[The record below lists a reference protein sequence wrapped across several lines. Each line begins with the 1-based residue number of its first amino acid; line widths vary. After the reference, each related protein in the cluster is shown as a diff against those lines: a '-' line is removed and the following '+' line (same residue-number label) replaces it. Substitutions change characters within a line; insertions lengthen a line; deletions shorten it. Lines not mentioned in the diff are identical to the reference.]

1 MSRKQDG
8 RRVSRRAMLKGT
20 VSVAAVAAAS
30 SASASPVS
38 SSSPA
43 AGRYR
48 RVARGPLF
56 WDVETT
62 AGIVQGMANTGI
74 LSFKGVPYGA
84 PTGGPNRFMPPQPTK
99 PWAGVRPAFN
109 YGEVCPSRASRLTDV
124 RTELM
129 YWDIQPGGMGED
141 CLHLNVWTPGV
152 SDGKKRTVMVSFHG
166 GAFVSGSSNTPEF
179 DGAQLA
185 RLGDVVVVAVNHRL
199 NAFGFLDLSS
209 IGGQAFRY
217 SGIAGMMDLVAAL
230 RWIRENIANF
240 GGDPDTVLMFGQSG
254 GGAKVATL
262 MNMPSARG
270 LFHRAAVQSGS
281 FLLKR
286 DATSALKTTQSV
298 IRRLG
303 VESARR
309 LQQVPWQQLLEATL
323 DLPMTAFWPVAGNDV
338 LPSHPFDPSAPEIS
352 AHVPLM
358 ISRCLEDAGAFDI
371 GSLDLTEAGLR
382 RYVSSVAQG
391 DADRIIDMYRHYDP
405 DKSPFLIRAQIAT
418 DRTFAMG
425 EYAQAE
431 RKASQPAQVYM
442 YQWNWGSPARDG
454 KLGAV
459 HHMDV
464 PASWNNWRAA
474 LYGGDGSA
482 ARMLC
487 LQLSSS
493 FIQFAKTANPDS
505 EYIPHWTPFDASR
518 RATMIFDTTVRVEN
532 DPRGEIR
539 RFWADYFAAH
549 PGSSFVPT

>member
-1 MSRKQDG
+1 MSSKQDG
-8 RRVSRRAMLKGT
+8 PRVSRRAVLKGT
-20 VSVAAVAAAS
+20 ASITAVAAVSA
-30 SASASPVS
+30 ASASPG
-38 SSSPA
+38 SSPTVP
-43 AGRYR
+43 GLHSR
-48 RVARGPLF
+48 RARGPVF

-62 AGIVQGMANTGI
+62 AGAIQGMANTGI
-74 LSFKGVPYGA
+74 VSFKGVPYGA
-84 PTGGPNRFMPPQPTK
+84 PTGGSNRFMPPRPPR

-109 YGEVCPSRASRLTDV
+109 YGEVCPSRASSLTDV

-129 YWDIQPGGMGED
+129 YWDVQPGGMGED

-152 SDGKKRTVMVSFHG
+152 NDGRKRAVMVSFHG

-185 RLGDVVVVAVNHRL
+185 MLGDVVVVAVNHRL

-209 IGGQAFRY
+209 IGGPEFKY

-230 RWIRENIANF
+230 RWVRENIANF
-240 GGDPDTVLMFGQSG
+240 GGDPDAVLIFGQSG

-262 MNMPSARG
+262 MSMPSAHG

-281 FLLKR
+281 FLLKS
-286 DATSALKTTQSV
+286 DATSALKVTESV
-298 IRRLG
+298 IRKLG
-303 VESARR
+303 TRSARKM
-309 LQQVPWQQLLEATL
+309 QEAPWQQLLGATL
-323 DLPMTAFWPVAGNDV
+323 DLPMTAFWPVAGNDL
-338 LPSHPFDPSAPEIS
+338 LPSHPFDPSAPAIS

-371 GSLDLTEAGLR
+371 ESLDMTAAELK
-382 RYVSSVAQG
+382 RYVSTIAKG
-391 DADRIIDMYRHYDP
+391 DEDRILEMYRHYGP
-405 DKSPFLIRAQIAT
+405 NKSPFLIRAQIAT
-418 DRTFAMG
+418 DRTFAIG

-431 RKASQPAQVYM
+431 RKARQPAPVYM
-442 YQWNWGSPARDG
+442 YQWDWGSPAYDG

-474 LYGGDGSA
+474 LYGGAVSP

-493 FIQFAKTANPDS
+493 FVHFAKTANPDNQ
-505 EYIPHWTPFDASR
+505 YIPHWTTFDANR
-518 RATMIFDTTVRVEN
+518 RATMTFDTTVRMED
-532 DPRGEIR
+532 DPRSEIR

-549 PGSSFVPT
+549 PGNSFVPT